1 LRFRYLSP
9 KEDANTVSILQTNL
23 NILYF
28 IMIDTGRVPLSQA
41 ELALYRQGLSCAA
54 SGDLQIAIDCYA
66 RLLDLR
72 SDFWEAWYERGT
84 ALEDLGRFAEAI
96 QNYDRALSL
105 YPKRE
110 ALANLWLRR
119 GNAFQYGLGEYD
131 AALACYDR
139 VLQLQP
145 DQAKAWHNRGNA
157 LLYGYRQPETAIAS
171 YQRAIE
177 LDSQFSLSW
186 RNQGNALVEL
196 QRYSEAIACY
206 DQALRFS
213 PNDEI
218 AAQARHQ
225 AQQELGLEIQP
236 STTYPVWDDPLEMD
250 ADPWAENRSQG
261 SPDRHPERHINP
273 EQPGLDSRDCLLNPS
288 VAPAQTRSPQGDPA
302 NHNALRQWNP
312 PVQPAGGASLVIE
325 DEEGFHLVDLS
336 DRAYTLGRDPQNDIC
351 LRSQFVSRFHAVVRQ
366 QISADGRRVFQI
378 QDGSIEG
385 KPSTNGV
392 VINGKPVQQAVLNH
406 QDLIVFGPR
415 VQAIFREN

>member
-1 LRFRYLSP
+1 
-9 KEDANTVSILQTNL
+9 
-23 NILYF
+23 
-28 IMIDTGRVPLSQA
+28 MIDTGRVPLSHA

-54 SGDLQIAIDCYA
+54 SGDLKIAVDCYA

-84 ALEDLGRFAEAI
+84 ALEDLGRFSEAI

-145 DQAKAWHNRGNA
+145 GQAQAWYHRGNA
-157 LLYGYRQPETAIAS
+157 LLYGYRQPETAVSS

-177 LDSQFSLSW
+177 FDGQFSLSW
-186 RNQGNALVEL
+186 RNQGNALIEL
-196 QRYSEAIACY
+196 RRYSEAIACY
-206 DQALRFS
+206 DQAIRLS

-225 AQQELGLEIQP
+225 AQQELGLDLQP
-236 STTYPVWDDPLEMD
+236 NTTYPVWGNDPVENQGNPHTVGSSTVESRHRSID
-250 ADPWAENRSQG
+250 IPTADLTSRHQEWQHQEHPIPSSVG
-261 SPDRHPERHINP
+261 S
-273 EQPGLDSRDCLLNPS
+273 
-288 VAPAQTRSPQGDPA
+288 
-302 NHNALRQWNP
+302 
-312 PVQPAGGASLVIE
+312 SLVIE
-325 DEEGFHLVDLS
+325 DEEGYHLVELS
-336 DRAYTLGRDPQNDIC
+336 DQVYTLGRDPQNDIC
-351 LRSQFVSRFHAVVRQ
+351 LRSQFVSRFHAVLRQ
-366 QISADGRRVFQI
+366 EITVDGRITFKI
-378 QDGSIEG
+378 QDGSIDG
-385 KPSTNGV
+385 KRSTNGV
-392 VINGKPVQQAVLNH
+392 VVNGQPIHQLTLTH
-406 QDLIVFGPR
+406 QDLIIFGPR